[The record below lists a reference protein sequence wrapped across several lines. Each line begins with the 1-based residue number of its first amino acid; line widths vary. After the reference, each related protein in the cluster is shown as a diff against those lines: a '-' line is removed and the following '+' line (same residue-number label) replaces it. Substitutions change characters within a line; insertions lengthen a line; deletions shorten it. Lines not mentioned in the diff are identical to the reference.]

1 MKCTTQ
7 NNINNNNNNN
17 ININNNNNNKIIIR
31 YFYCDTSLKGRPTK
45 AEEAPS
51 IHKLRLTTLETNQ
64 LLLFHKL

>member
-7 NNINNNNNNN
+7 NNINN
-17 ININNNNNNKIIIR
+17 NNNNNNKIIIR

-51 IHKLRLTTLETNQ
+51 LHKTD
-64 LLLFHKL
+64 HA